1 MAKANKTWSA
11 SPMEKRIADMLALV
25 VERLEERKASSRPSD
40 PFALRVF
47 GVFDPKTARVVSAFP
62 TQYYACQYV
71 RNSKRPLYIYCFD
84 FVSPLPTSLY

>member
-1 MAKANKTWSA
+1 MAKSDKTWSV
-11 SPMEKRIADMLALV
+11 SPMEKRIADMLARA
-25 VERLEERKASSRPSD
+25 VERLEGRRAFSRSSD

-47 GVFDPKTARVVSAFP
+47 GVFDPNTARIVSAFP

>member
-1 MAKANKTWSA
+1 MAKVDKTWSA
-11 SPMEKRIADMLALV
+11 SPTEKRIAAMLARA
-25 VERLEERKASSRPSD
+25 VERIEERKASSRPSD

-62 TQYYACQYV
+62 TQYFAAQYV

-84 FVSPLPTSLY
+84 FVQPLPTSLY